1 MRERVLFALLSF
13 MLAGCACSK
22 VALAEKRVALLIGNG
37 AYSNA
42 PPLPNP
48 AHDAAA
54 IADKLRAAGFDVVD
68 SKIDLGVAAMRRALR
83 DFSDQARDA
92 DVAIVFYA
100 GHGMEMN
107 GINYMVP
114 IDAKIMRDVD
124 VEDEAISLDRV
135 VRTIEG
141 AKRLQL
147 VILDSCRDNPF
158 VRSMRRTIATRSLR
172 SGHADIDEKALPS
185 NTLIAY
191 AQKAGA
197 TAEDGAGFNSPYT
210 TGLLKHLLTP
220 GLDVELALR
229 RVRDEVLRSTANRQE
244 PYKYGSLGGAELP
257 LVPVHTSAAAGT
269 APETREATP
278 AVVDA
283 STEWSRVDKSSVV
296 ELETFLRRH
305 GQSSEAEY
313 ARSRMAALKQTTP
326 QCNVDGKWE
335 QTATDVGSSTWI
347 LTRSGNN
354 QYKAQ
359 EEGMGNAVGTAVFV
373 GHRIKIDWRTG
384 DWSGIYEWLVDA
396 ECATGEGQLIFHSG
410 GSGTHRSVARR
421 LPPPGVSATAATSA
435 IPSPSKVHVLSKQV
449 VTLLDGTL
457 RLRVTEA
464 YAHGACTF
472 EYDPGAS
479 GRFTE
484 TDNLKTAEWI
494 TTKIVDKRYK
504 IVLAAADEQSCT
516 FEFLRE

>member
-1 MRERVLFALLSF
+1 MRGRVTLALLCFS
-13 MLAGCACSK
+13 LAGGAFSTG
-22 VALAEKRVALLIGNG
+22 ALAEKRVALIIGNG
-37 AYSNA
+37 AYTKA

-54 IADKLRAAGFDVVD
+54 VADKLRTAGFDIVE
-68 SKIDLGVAAMRRALR
+68 SKIDLGLSAMRRALR
-83 DFSDQARDA
+83 DFSEQARDA
-92 DVAIVFYA
+92 DIAIIFYA

-107 GINYMVP
+107 GINYMLPV
-114 IDAKIMRDVD
+114 DATIERDVD

-257 LVPVHTSAAAGT
+257 LVPARASPARD
-269 APETREATP
+269 PPLCCWCRLREAGDGMEEP
-278 AVVDA
+278 
-283 STEWSRVDKSSVV
+283 SQK
-296 ELETFLRRH
+296 
-305 GQSSEAEY
+305 
-313 ARSRMAALKQTTP
+313 RSKL
-326 QCNVDGKWE
+326 N
-335 QTATDVGSSTWI
+335 
-347 LTRSGNN
+347 
-354 QYKAQ
+354 
-359 EEGMGNAVGTAVFV
+359 
-373 GHRIKIDWRTG
+373 
-384 DWSGIYEWLVDA
+384 
-396 ECATGEGQLIFHSG
+396 
-410 GSGTHRSVARR
+410 
-421 LPPPGVSATAATSA
+421 
-435 IPSPSKVHVLSKQV
+435 
-449 VTLLDGTL
+449 
-457 RLRVTEA
+457 
-464 YAHGACTF
+464 
-472 EYDPGAS
+472 
-479 GRFTE
+479 
-484 TDNLKTAEWI
+484 
-494 TTKIVDKRYK
+494 
-504 IVLAAADEQSCT
+504 
-516 FEFLRE
+516 